1 MLQQPLNLGFSD
13 LGAPS
18 GGVVA
23 IRGRRKERWPHV
35 LPRVPSIPQE
45 TRAPVSEPFSK
56 PPGIVSQSDLRKC
69 FCRGMRV
76 DAVKRVARAACSHKT
91 NWMPRVL
98 QAQQAHARAQPGPSG
113 RLGF

>member
-45 TRAPVSEPFSK
+45 TRAPVFRTIFQTSRDSLTK
-56 PPGIVSQSDLRKC
+56 
-69 FCRGMRV
+69 
-76 DAVKRVARAACSHKT
+76 
-91 NWMPRVL
+91 
-98 QAQQAHARAQPGPSG
+98 
-113 RLGF
+113 